1 MFTTLLAGLLGCA
14 VLAVILL
21 ALEAVRRVWAVSR
34 RVVARRLAR
43 RSARLPGMAVDEESL
58 R

>member
-21 ALEAVRRVWAVSR
+21 ALEAVRWACRAGR
-34 RVVARRLAR
+34 RAVARRLAR
-43 RSARLPGMAVDEESL
+43 RSARLPGIPVDEESL

>member
-1 MFTTLLAGLLGCA
+1 MFTTLLAGMLGCA

-34 RVVARRLAR
+34 RAVARRLAR
-43 RSARLPGMAVDEESL
+43 RSAQLPGIPVDEESL